1 MGTRTRQHLGVT
13 HFYHK
18 TQAPQQLLSQEVG
31 LTEELDA
38 LARAPIEQAWQVT
51 CGDELDRETC
61 IASYSMFADQ
71 SINGETQRLGR
82 VLLVAVLYG
91 QGPGTSDSFL
101 ALSLNLPL
109 GVDLQPGAVIR
120 VDEEEEIQLPYL
132 QCTQAGCALSMPM
145 DEKLLTSLKMGREL
159 LVGFRALGAS
169 SMTILSVT
177 LNGFTKAF
185 SALEK

>member
-1 MGTRTRQHLGVT
+1 MLSVFCFLLGT
-13 HFYHK
+13 
-18 TQAPQQLLSQEVG
+18 QQLLSQEIG

-38 LARAPIEQAWQVT
+38 LARAPIQQFWQVT
-51 CGDELDRETC
+51 CRDELDRETC

-71 SINGETQRLGR
+71 SIDGETQRLGR

-109 GVDLQPGAVIR
+109 GVDLQVGAVIR

-132 QCTQAGCALSMPM
+132 QCTLAGCAVSVPM
-145 DEKLLTSLKMGREL
+145 DEELLTSLKMGREL
-159 LVGFRALGAS
+159 RVGFRALGS
-169 SMTILSVT
+169 SSLNIVSVP
-177 LNGFTKAF
+177 LDGFTKAF